1 MPQLQF
7 VFPKTTFV
15 IVTFHYS
22 KPIIVLRIPLFV
34 LIPNSMKARYPILL
48 FLFQISWL
56 FAQKE
61 TLITGKIIDSK
72 SQKPLVSVVVSIQ
85 NTNEMQLTSVDGKF
99 QFKTELQG
107 NQLLLFHSQDY
118 KDKLIS
124 IRILKEQTIDLGT
137 IPLEEDNEA
146 NEQAGVISILETDLE
161 EDNSGSESTS
171 GLLQASKDAFQQAA
185 AFNWGQARFR
195 VRGLDSQYANILING
210 ITMNKVYDGRPQW
223 GDWGGINDVLRNQE
237 IAIGTSLSDFSFG
250 GILGVQNI
258 NTQASTYRKGTRISF
273 SGTNTNYRGRTMVT
287 YASGMNEKGWAFVIS
302 AGKRFANE
310 GYFEGTTYDANS
322 VFTSV
327 EKKLTAR
334 NSLNFT
340 AFYTPNSRGK
350 NSPNTD
356 EITQLTS
363 VKYNSYWGFQ
373 NGQQRNSRVK
383 TIEEPTL
390 MLNDYFKINAR
401 THLNFGALYQ
411 FGKIS
416 NSAIDY
422 QHANSPDPSYYRKMP
437 SYFSSLYAKDEGD
450 FSGAFIPDLANA
462 ELSKTLFL
470 AQPQIDWAAMYQAN
484 QNPIVDANGKI
495 IGFEPAQSK
504 YILYEDRTDD
514 TTLAFN
520 ALLNTE
526 LTENIRLNTGAF
538 FNKLRSHNYQN
549 VLDLLGGLYF
559 EDIDVFYKGDQ
570 AQSDLNNPNR
580 QVKVGDAYGY
590 NFNLM
595 ATRLEGFT
603 QFQFRYK
610 KVDFYLAQEYSRV
623 TYQREGLYKNG
634 IYPLNSFGE
643 SPILHFENFGF
654 KGGITWKLSGKQLLL
669 FNGSHASK
677 APNLKAV
684 FPNSRLNNSIVDG
697 IEDENNSSLDASYV
711 YRSPKLKMRFSS
723 YFSQIKNATETSFFY
738 AEGIFDNGAGNNN
751 TNAFVSQTLT
761 HLDKKNLGTE
771 LSFEYQIDP
780 TLKTT
785 LAAGFG
791 EYLYA
796 SNPNVTITN
805 DAKASVENTNPV
817 FNFGTAALKNYH
829 QAGTPQQAYSL
840 GLEYRNPKYWW
851 LSANVNYLA
860 SRYIDVSPIA
870 RTSVFFTN
878 PASGF
883 PFPEATEKRGRELLK
898 QEELAPVM
906 LVNLVGGKSWRIFKK
921 NLNLFCSINNL
932 LDTSFKTGGYEQAR
946 NANFRQ
952 RDQDVSSGTPNFG
965 NKYFYG
971 YGRTYFVSLSIN
983 L

>member
-1 MPQLQF
+1 
-7 VFPKTTFV
+7 
-15 IVTFHYS
+15 
-22 KPIIVLRIPLFV
+22 
-34 LIPNSMKARYPILL
+34 MKFSYPILF

-61 TLITGKIIDSK
+61 TLITGKIIDPK
-72 SQKPLVSVVVSIQ
+72 SQTPLTSIVVSIQ
-85 NTNEMQLTSVDGKF
+85 NSTAMALTSSIGKF
-99 QFKTELQG
+99 QLKTNLQG
-107 NQLLLFHSQDY
+107 KQLLLFHSQGY
-118 KDKLIS
+118 KDKLIA
-124 IRILKEQTIDLGT
+124 IEIGKEQIIELGN
-137 IPLEEDNEA
+137 IPYEEDDEVNQLA
-146 NEQAGVISILETDLE
+146 LVISILDNDLD
-161 EDNSGSESTS
+161 EDNGGSESTS

-185 AFNWGQARFR
+185 AFNWGQARYR
-195 VRGLDSQYANILING
+195 VRGLDNQYATLMING
-210 ITMNKVYDGRPQW
+210 ITMNKIYDGRPQW
-223 GDWGGINDVLRNQE
+223 GNWGGINDVLRNQE
-237 IAIGTSLSDFSFG
+237 ISIGSSPSDYAFG
-250 GILGVQNI
+250 GILGVQHI
-258 NTQASTYRKGTRISF
+258 STQASTYRKGTRISF

-287 YASGMNEKGWAFVIS
+287 YASGMNEKGWAFVVS
-302 AGKRFANE
+302 AGKRYANE

-322 VFTSV
+322 FFTSI

-356 EITQLTS
+356 EITHLTS
-363 VKYNSYWGFQ
+363 TKYNSYWGFQ

-401 THLNFGALYQ
+401 TQLNLGALYQ
-411 FGKIS
+411 IGKIG
-416 NSAIDY
+416 NSTIDY
-422 QHANSPDPSYYRKMP
+422 QQANSPDPSYYRKMP
-437 SYFSSLYAKDEGD
+437 SYFSSLYAKDEGE
-450 FSGAFIPDLANA
+450 FSGAFTPDLVNA
-462 ELSKTLFL
+462 DLSKILFL
-470 AQPQIDWAAMYQAN
+470 SQPQIDWGAMYQAN
-484 QNPIVDANGKI
+484 QNPIMDGNGKI
-495 IGFEPAQSK
+495 TGFEPAQSK

-514 TTLAFN
+514 TALAFN
-520 ALLNTE
+520 TLLNTE
-526 LTENIRLNTGAF
+526 LTENIRLNAGAF
-538 FNKLRSHNYQN
+538 FNKLHSHNYQN
-549 VLDLLGGLYF
+549 VLDLFGGLYF
-559 EDIDVFYKGDQ
+559 EDIDIFYKGNQ

-610 KVDFYLAQEYSRV
+610 KVDFYLAQEYLSS

-634 IYPLNSFGE
+634 IYSTNSFGK
-643 SPILHFENFGF
+643 SPTIRFENFGF
-654 KGGITWKLSGKQLLL
+654 KGGLIWKLSGKQLLL
-669 FNGSHASK
+669 FNGSNASK
-677 APNLKAV
+677 APNLKAI
-684 FPNSRLNNSIVDG
+684 FPNSRLNNSTVDG
-697 IEDENNSSLDASYV
+697 IESENNSSLDASYV
-711 YRSPKLKMRFSS
+711 YRSPKLKMRFTS

-751 TNAFVSQTLT
+751 TNGFVSQTLT
-761 HLDKKNLGTE
+761 HLDKRNWGTE
-771 LSFEYQIDP
+771 WSFEYQIDP

-791 EYLYA
+791 KYIYS
-796 SNPNVTITN
+796 SNPNLTITN
-805 DAKASVENTNPV
+805 DAKASTENTLPV
-817 FNFGTAALKNYH
+817 FDFGTAALKNYR
-829 QAGTPQQAYSL
+829 QGGAPQQAYSL
-840 GLEYRNPKYWW
+840 GLEYRNRNYWW
-851 LSANVNYLA
+851 LSASINYLA
-860 SRYIDVSPIA
+860 SRYIDISPIA
-870 RTSVFFTN
+870 RTSVFFIN

-883 PFPEATEKRGRELLK
+883 PFPEADTERAKILLE
-898 QEELAPVM
+898 QEELKPVV
-906 LVNLVGGKSWRIFKK
+906 LLNLVGGKSWRIFKK

>member
-1 MPQLQF
+1 
-7 VFPKTTFV
+7 
-15 IVTFHYS
+15 
-22 KPIIVLRIPLFV
+22 
-34 LIPNSMKARYPILL
+34 MKARYPSLL
-48 FLFQISWL
+48 FLFQISLL

-61 TLITGKIIDSK
+61 TVILGKIIDSK

-85 NTNEMQLTSVDGKF
+85 NTNEMQLSSADGKF
-99 QFKTELQG
+99 LFKTALQG

-124 IRILKEQTIDLGT
+124 VHIAKEKTLDLGT
-137 IPLEEDNEA
+137 IPLEVDDETNERSDA
-146 NEQAGVISILETDLE
+146 ISILDSDLGE
-161 EDNSGSESTS
+161 ENSGSENTS

-195 VRGLDSQYANILING
+195 IRGLDNQYANLLFNG
-210 ITMNKVYDGRPQW
+210 ISLNKAYDGRPQW

-287 YASGMNEKGWAFVIS
+287 YASGMNEKGWGFVVS
-302 AGKRFANE
+302 EGKRYANE

-322 VFTSV
+322 IFTSI
-327 EKKLTAR
+327 EKKLTNR

-340 AFYTPNSRGK
+340 AFFTPNSRGK

-356 EITQLTS
+356 EVTALTS
-363 VKYNSYWGFQ
+363 TKYNSYWGFQ

-390 MLNDYFKINAR
+390 MLNDYFQINAK
-401 THLNFGALYQ
+401 TKLNLGALYQ

-416 NSAIDY
+416 NSNIDY

-437 SYFSSLYAKDEGD
+437 SYFSSLHAKDEGR
-450 FSGAFIPDLANA
+450 FSGAFTPDLVNA
-462 ELSKTLFL
+462 EHSKNLFL
-470 AQPQIDWAAMYQAN
+470 AQRQIDWAAMYQAN
-484 QNPIVDANGKI
+484 QNPILDANGKI

-514 TTLAFN
+514 KTLAFN
-520 ALLNTE
+520 ALLNAE
-526 LTENIRLNTGAF
+526 IAENIRFNAGAS
-538 FNKLRSHNYQN
+538 FNRLHSHNYQN

-559 EDIDVFYKGDQ
+559 EDIDAFYKGDQ

-590 NFNLM
+590 NYHLL
-595 ATRLEGFT
+595 ATRFNGFT
-603 QFQFRYK
+603 QFQFNYK
-610 KVDFYLAQEYSRV
+610 KVDLYLAQEFSSS

-634 IYPLNSFGE
+634 IYPTNSFGE
-643 SPILHFENFGF
+643 SPTQHFENFGF
-654 KGGITWKLSGKQLLL
+654 KGGLTWKLSGKQLLL

-684 FPNSRLNNSIVDG
+684 FPNSRLNNSVVDG
-697 IEDENNSSLDASYV
+697 IESENNSSLDASYV
-711 YRSPKLKMRFSS
+711 YRSPKLKMRFTS
-723 YFSQIKNATETSFFY
+723 YFSQIKNTTETSFFY
-738 AEGIFDNGAGNNN
+738 AEGIFDNGAGNSG

-761 HLDKKNLGTE
+761 HLDKKNWGTE
-771 LSFEYQIDP
+771 WSFEYQIDP

-791 EYLYA
+791 EYTYS

-817 FNFGTAALKNYH
+817 FNFGSALLKNYK
-829 QAGTPQQAYSL
+829 QAGTPQQAYSF

-851 LSANVNYLA
+851 ISTNLNYLA
-860 SRYIDVSPIA
+860 KNYIDISPIA
-870 RTSVFFTN
+870 RTSIFFIN

-883 PFPEATEKRGRELLK
+883 PFPEATEERGRELLK
-898 QEELAPVM
+898 QEELAPV
-906 LVNLVGGKSWRIFKK
+906 LLLNLVGGKSWRVFKK
-921 NLNLFCSINNL
+921 NLNLFCSISNL
-932 LDTSFKTGGYEQAR
+932 LDTTFKTGGYEQAR

-952 RDQDVSSGTPNFG
+952 RNQDVSSGTPNFG

>member
-1 MPQLQF
+1 
-7 VFPKTTFV
+7 
-15 IVTFHYS
+15 
-22 KPIIVLRIPLFV
+22 
-34 LIPNSMKARYPILL
+34 MKAHYPILF
-48 FLFQISWL
+48 FLLQISWL

-85 NTNEMQLTSVDGKF
+85 NTNEMQLTSKDGKF
-99 QFKTELQG
+99 QFKTGLHG

-124 IRILKEQTIDLGT
+124 VLILKEKTIDLGT
-137 IPLEEDNEA
+137 IPLEEDDEA
-146 NEQAGVISILETDLE
+146 TEQAGVISILETDLE

-185 AFNWGQARFR
+185 AFNWGQARYR

-237 IAIGTSLSDFSFG
+237 IAIGSSPSDFSFG

-401 THLNFGALYQ
+401 TQLNFGALYQ

-462 ELSKTLFL
+462 ELSKSLFL
-470 AQPQIDWAAMYQAN
+470 AQPQIDWGAMYQAN
-484 QNPIVDANGKI
+484 QNPIADTNGKI

-514 TTLAFN
+514 TTLTFN
-520 ALLNTE
+520 VLLNTE
-526 LTENIRLNTGAF
+526 LTDNIRLNAGASC
-538 FNKLRSHNYQN
+538 NKLHSHNYQN
-549 VLDLLGGLYF
+549 VLNLLGGLYF
-559 EDIDVFYKGDQ
+559 QDIDVFYKGDQ

-580 QVKVGDAYGY
+580 QVKVGDVYGY
-590 NFNLM
+590 NYNLM

-654 KGGITWKLSGKQLLL
+654 KGGIIWKLSGKQLLL

-684 FPNSRLNNSIVDG
+684 YPNSRLNNSIVDG
-697 IEDENNSSLDASYV
+697 IENENNSSLDASYV

-723 YFSQIKNATETSFFY
+723 YFSQINNTTETSFFY
-738 AEGIFDNGAGNNN
+738 AEGIFDNGAGNSS

-761 HLDKKNLGTE
+761 HLDKKNWGTE

-805 DAKASVENTNPV
+805 DAKASVENVNPT
-817 FNFGTAALKNYH
+817 FNFGTAFLKNYK
-829 QAGTPQQAYSL
+829 QAGTPQQAYSF

-860 SRYIDVSPIA
+860 DRYIDISPIS

-883 PFPEATEKRGRELLK
+883 PFPEATEERGRELLK

-906 LVNLVGGKSWRIFKK
+906 LLNLVGGKSWRIFKK

-932 LDTSFKTGGYEQAR
+932 LDTTFKTGGYEQAR